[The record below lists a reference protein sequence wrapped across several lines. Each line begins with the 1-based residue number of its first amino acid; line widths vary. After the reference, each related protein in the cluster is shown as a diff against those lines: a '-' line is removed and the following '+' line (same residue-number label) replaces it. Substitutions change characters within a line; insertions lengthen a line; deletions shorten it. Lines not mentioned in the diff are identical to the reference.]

1 MKNLLPLARKDSLIV
16 KELPDETLVYDRER
30 DKAHCLNLSAAL
42 VWKHCDGSTTIAEM
56 VQALKGELNATIDD
70 RVVWLALDELG
81 KNNLLQSQAQ
91 RPDYL
96 ENTSRRHLVRTL
108 GLMAV
113 SLPLITSIV
122 APVAA
127 QSASGLAP
135 GTCCLNPSD
144 CQSNSC
150 DPAGAGACPAQPSDK
165 VCG

>member
-1 MKNLLPLARKDSLIV
+1 MKNLLPLARTDSLIV
-16 KELPDETLVYDRER
+16 QELPDETLVYDRER

-42 VWKHCDGSTTIAEM
+42 VWKHCDGRTTVAEM
-56 VQALKGELNATIDD
+56 AQALEKELNTTIDD
-70 RVVWLALDELG
+70 RVVLLALDQLG
-81 KNNLLQSQAQ
+81 KNNLLSPGQEYMGSV
-91 RPDYL
+91 
-96 ENTSRRHLVRTL
+96 SRRHLVRTL

-113 SLPLITSIV
+113 SIPLITSIV

-135 GTCCLNPSD
+135 GACCLNPSD